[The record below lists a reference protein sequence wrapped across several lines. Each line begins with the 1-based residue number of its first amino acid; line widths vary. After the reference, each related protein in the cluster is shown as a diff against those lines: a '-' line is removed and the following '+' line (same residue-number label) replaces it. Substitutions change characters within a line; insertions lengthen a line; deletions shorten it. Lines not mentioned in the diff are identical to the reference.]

1 MEATLHF
8 NVLGIDPGPVESAY
22 ALIGQEIPGSISDP
36 FRVHEAEKVPNEL
49 LIGRLSVLQP
59 AHVAIESIQSYGM
72 AVGRSVFDT
81 CFFIGEVIRT
91 CKDAGIPF
99 TLYPRPE
106 YMRRICGVGKVND
119 AVLRQA
125 LLLRFGGDRK
135 GEPLYTLKGC
145 SDKRSA
151 FAVAVYHLDLSAA
164 GGGIPAGEGQGY
176 PGGRSWPV
184 GRPTASPTRARG
196 KERSLRKYRFP

>member
-1 MEATLHF
+1 MR
-8 NVLGIDPGPVESAY
+8 NGVLGVDPGPVGSAF
-22 ALIGQEIPGSISDP
+22 ALVSEDQ
-36 FRVHEAEKVPNEL
+36 RVIRADKVGNDS
-49 LIGRLSVLQP
+49 LIEQIRQNP
-59 AHVAIESIQSYGM
+59 PEHVASESIQSYGM

-106 YMRRICGVGKVND
+106 YTRRICGVGKVND

-135 GEPLYTLKGC
+135 GEPLYALKGN

-151 FAVAVYHLDLSAA
+151 FAVAVYHLDVSHSLPAA
-164 GGGIPAGEGQGY
+164 
-176 PGGRSWPV
+176 
-184 GRPTASPTRARG
+184 
-196 KERSLRKYRFP
+196 

>member
-1 MEATLHF
+1 MR
-8 NVLGIDPGPVESAY
+8 NGVLGIDPGPSESAF
-22 ALIGQEIPGSISDP
+22 ALVSEDLQVLS
-36 FRVHEAEKVPNEL
+36 AEKVQNES
-49 LIGRLSVLQP
+49 LIERIRQDPP

-81 CFFIGEVIRT
+81 CFFIGELIRT

-106 YMRRICGVGKVND
+106 YTRRICGVGKVND

-135 GEPLYTLKGC
+135 GEPLAALKGN

-151 FAVAVYHLDLSAA
+151 FAVAIYHLDVSHSL
-164 GGGIPAGEGQGY
+164 
-176 PGGRSWPV
+176 
-184 GRPTASPTRARG
+184 PTA
-196 KERSLRKYRFP
+196 

>member
-1 MEATLHF
+1 MRDG
-8 NVLGIDPGPVESAY
+8 VLGVDPGPTESAF
-22 ALIGQEIPGSISDP
+22 ALVTGDQQVLRAD
-36 FRVHEAEKVPNEL
+36 KVGNDS
-49 LIGRLSVLQP
+49 LIERIRQAPP

-99 TLYPRPE
+99 SLYPRPE
-106 YMRRICGVGKVND
+106 YTRRICGVGKVND

-135 GEPLYTLKGC
+135 GVPLFALKGC
-145 SDKRSA
+145 TDKRSA
-151 FAVAVYHLDLSAA
+151 FAVAVYHLDVTSSSR
-164 GGGIPAGEGQGY
+164 G
-176 PGGRSWPV
+176 
-184 GRPTASPTRARG
+184 TAS
-196 KERSLRKYRFP
+196 

>member
-1 MEATLHF
+1 MRDGI
-8 NVLGIDPGPVESAY
+8 LGVDPGPAESAF
-22 ALIGQEIPGSISDP
+22 ALVTGDQQVLRAD
-36 FRVHEAEKVPNEL
+36 KVGNDS
-49 LIGRLSVLQP
+49 LIERIRQAPP

-81 CFFIGEVIRT
+81 CFFIGELIRT

-106 YMRRICGVGKVND
+106 YTRRICGVGKVND

-135 GEPLYTLKGC
+135 GEPLFALKGC
-145 SDKRSA
+145 TDKRSA
-151 FAVAVYHLDLSAA
+151 FAVAVYHLDLTSF
-164 GGGIPAGEGQGY
+164 P
-176 PGGRSWPV
+176 RSFV
-184 GRPTASPTRARG
+184 T
-196 KERSLRKYRFP
+196 

>member
-1 MEATLHF
+1 MRDG
-8 NVLGIDPGPVESAY
+8 VLGVDPGPENSAY
-22 ALIGQEIPGSISDP
+22 ALVTGDQQ
-36 FRVHEAEKVPNEL
+36 VLHAEKVGNDS
-49 LIGRLSVLQP
+49 LIERIRQDPP

-106 YMRRICGVGKVND
+106 YTRRICGVGKVND

-135 GEPLYTLKGC
+135 GEPLFALKGC
-145 SDKRSA
+145 TDKRSA
-151 FAVAVYHLDLSAA
+151 FAVAVYHLDVSQPLPAA
-164 GGGIPAGEGQGY
+164 
-176 PGGRSWPV
+176 
-184 GRPTASPTRARG
+184 
-196 KERSLRKYRFP
+196 